1 MSISRLTAAL
11 VLSLTIG
18 ATIPAGLYAQS
29 APADQA
35 KTPQL
40 QHFDPDLVDKALD
53 PCNDFYKYACNK
65 WLTANPIPADQV
77 YWSTGSGLELWNE
90 NLLRETMVAASA
102 NDPKRA
108 SVQQKIGDYWTACM
122 DESGIE
128 AAGLK
133 PLQPEFDR
141 IAALKSKKEI
151 TLEIAH
157 LHHLFPGA
165 WQGGDN
171 QTDSAFFGFTGQQD
185 YDDASKVVAQI
196 DQGGLSLPNRDY
208 YLKTDD
214 KSKEILGKYRA
225 HIQKMFVLAGE
236 PETQAAADAGT
247 VIDLETAMAE
257 AQMDNVKRRDP
268 KNINNK
274 MTLAQVRE
282 LTPSIDWDAYLKA
295 VKAPASYHYIVT
307 SPDFFRA
314 EEKLLTQHPLE
325 HWQAYMRW
333 QVIHSAA
340 PLLSKAV
347 VEENFDFFA
356 RTLAGAEQQ
365 RPRWR
370 RCVRAADRDLGEAL
384 GQAYVDRA
392 FPPASKA
399 RTIQMVHAIETA
411 LGADIQ
417 SVTWMSPATKEQAMT
432 KLKAIEDKI
441 GYPSHWRDFSS
452 VTVTRDS
459 YLHNVAQASSFEFER
474 WVAKIG
480 KPVDRGE
487 WTMTPPTINAYYDPQ
502 LNTINFPAG
511 ILQPPF
517 FEATMDD
524 SVDLRC
530 HRHGHRTRT
539 DSRLRRPGT
548 QIRRPWQPARLVD
561 RRRRQTIRRPRQMH
575 LRRVHAG
582 RPRRRPR
589 SQTERSADPGRGHS
603 RQRRHPSRT
612 ERPRSLAQTAGQVAR
627 RQRPRRLDL
636 PPALLPLE
644 RILLV
649 RQRASPNRQLDRDH
663 GPAFPP
669 SLPHRQRAL
678 EHVRIPAGI
687 RLQNRPENGA
697 SQRLPGLVRVDQVGA
712 DAACPERSRRVRP
725 WSSTRNTKAPV
736 IKPGPRYDTGTPPA
750 KHL

>member
-1 MSISRLTAAL
+1 MSISRFTAVL
-11 VLSLTIG
+11 VTLTI
-18 ATIPAGLYAQS
+18 TISAGLFAQS
-29 APADQA
+29 TPADQA

-40 QHFDPDLVDKALD
+40 QHFDPDSADKALD

-65 WLTANPIPADQV
+65 WLTANPIPPDQV

-90 NLLRETMVAASA
+90 NLLRETMAAASA
-102 NDPKRA
+102 NDAKRA
-108 SVQQKIGDYWTACM
+108 PVQQKIGDYWAACM

-128 AAGLK
+128 ATGLK
-133 PLQPEFDR
+133 PLQPELDR
-141 IAALKSKKEI
+141 IGALKSKKEI

-157 LHHLFPGA
+157 LHHLFPGT
-165 WQGGDN
+165 WQYGDN
-171 QTDSAFFGFTGQQD
+171 QTDSPFFGFTGQQD

-214 KSKEILGKYRA
+214 KSKEILAKYRA

-236 PETQAAADAGT
+236 SPTQAAADAGT
-247 VIDLETAMAE
+247 VIELETAMAE

-314 EEKLLTQHPLE
+314 EEKLLAQHPLD

-340 PLLSKAV
+340 PYLNKAV
-347 VEENFDFFA
+347 VDENFDFFA

-399 RTIQMVHAIETA
+399 RTIQMVHSIEAA
-411 LGADIQ
+411 LGDDIQ

-441 GYPSHWRDFSS
+441 GYPSHWRDYSS

-459 YLHNVAQASSFEFER
+459 YLHNVAQATSFEFER

-511 ILQPPF
+511 ILQPQF
-517 FEATMDD
+517 LEATMDD
-524 SVDLRC
+524 SVDYGAIGMVIGHELTHGFDDQGRKFDAHGNLRDWWTAEDAKQYDERGKC
-530 HRHGHRTRT
+530 ISDEYTQDVPDAG
-539 DSRLRRPGT
+539 PGVKQNGLLT
-548 QIRRPWQPARLVD
+548 QGEDTADNGGI
-561 RRRRQTIRRPRQMH
+561 H
-575 LRRVHAG
+575 LALNALEASLKQQG
-582 RPRRRPR
+582 KSLDDKGPDGW
-589 SQTERSADPGRGHS
+589 TY
-603 RQRRHPSRT
+603 RQRFFLSNAYSWCANV
-612 ERPRSLAQTAGQVAR
+612 RPQIASLIVTTDPHSLPVFRIDNVLSNMSEFQQAFGCKAGQKM
-627 RQRPRRLDL
+627 
-636 PPALLPLE
+636 
-644 RILLV
+644 V
-649 RQRASPNRQLDRDH
+649 RAN
-663 GPAFPP
+663 AC
-669 SLPHRQRAL
+669 
-678 EHVRIPAGI
+678 
-687 RLQNRPENGA
+687 
-697 SQRLPGLVRVDQVGA
+697 RV
-712 DAACPERSRRVRP
+712 
-725 WSSTRNTKAPV
+725 W
-736 IKPGPRYDTGTPPA
+736 
-750 KHL
+750 